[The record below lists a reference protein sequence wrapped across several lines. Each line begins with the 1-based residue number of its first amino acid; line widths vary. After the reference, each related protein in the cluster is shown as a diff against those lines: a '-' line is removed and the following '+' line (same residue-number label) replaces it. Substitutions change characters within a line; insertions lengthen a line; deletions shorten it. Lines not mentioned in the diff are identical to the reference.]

1 MTLVLIAAVEQALS
15 GSNFP
20 NVALRQEIWRDDS
33 GSGVDAGAN
42 EEDVYGK
49 VMLVRRGSGGTGS
62 FNLNGVCSAS
72 ATVNGGTVYAA
83 SGLNYDFRTSSGM
96 GSPGATQMLWEGW
109 VTVPHD
115 SDGTKVNM
123 PFAASW
129 TGDSNLGSR
138 SISGTVTLPKITL
151 TPVVPSSVAAVR
163 VSDTEAT
170 LSWVQSNPG
179 HGQPTANEYRSRVN
193 GGAWSSVT
201 SISPTTSVAVTTAA
215 NQKVE
220 FQVRASN
227 AGGTSDWSSTSAPI
241 YTTPAAPTSVAA
253 VKDASLNI
261 DISWTPNV
269 GFAEHEHVI
278 EHSADGGAYAA
289 LTVVASGTTTYEDVT
304 PNPAQTHRYRV
315 RARNTSGALTSAWV
329 ESATVQL
336 LVAPNKPTVPDL
348 PDFAAAGATFRL
360 PWVHNPVDTT
370 AQTKY
375 QWRWSTN
382 GGSSWT
388 TGSKTVSANQFHDFA
403 GGTWTADQAVT
414 FQVRTKGQ
422 YDSGSDG
429 DASYSPWSDAQTVT
443 FKTAPVATITSP
455 ADASTYEQ
463 AELVVTV
470 GFAQAEGATFVQA
483 TAVLNDGVDD
493 LETVVSGSQTLVF
506 ETPVENGG
514 AYTVTVTVLDSNGVT
529 SAEVESDFSVS
540 YTLPVQAEVE
550 LVWLV
555 ESGWT
560 QINVTIP
567 EAGSGE
573 EPAVS
578 VTITRTIDGVS
589 ETLWSEYPTTVGDS
603 FIDTT
608 PHTRAENVYLV
619 RTHSADGAINDTTES
634 LVTDEADWAY
644 LSTGPGFQDV
654 VAFRS
659 NLEFGSTPG
668 RATDLFVA
676 AGRSKPI
683 ALFGEQT
690 SYVVAG
696 SAMLSA
702 DEGSTPQEV
711 DEFLREPTL
720 VCYRDP
726 FPRRMFGTVSGSVAS
741 PSSIFS
747 EFSYQVVEAT

>member
-1 MTLVLIAAVEQALS
+1 MTVYTTGLS
-15 GSNFP
+15 GGNNYP
-20 NVALRQEIWRDDS
+20 GADLRLELTLAS
-33 GSGVDAGAN
+33 SDAAAIEWTLN
-42 EEDVYGK
+42 YK
-49 VMLVRRGSGGTGS
+49 LYLRRGGSGGQSTYSSNQHPYGLVIGGV
-62 FNLNGVCSAS
+62 NL
-72 ATVNGGTVYAA
+72 GGT
-83 SGLNYDFRTSSGM
+83 SSYDFRGSSGK
-96 GSPGATQMLWEGW
+96 GSIGAESLLRQGTVVVDAPNPDGTGPVAFSFSFDDQSPEALLGDGSSSGNY
-109 VTVPHD
+109 TVP
-115 SDGTKVNM
+115 K
-123 PFAASW
+123 
-129 TGDSNLGSR
+129 
-138 SISGTVTLPKITL
+138 L
-151 TPVVPSSVAAVR
+151 TVVPGVPTAVAAVR
-163 VSDTEAT
+163 VSDSSAT
-170 LSWVQSNPG
+170 VSWSQSSASNG
-179 HGQPTANEYRSRVN
+179 APTTNEYRKRVN
-193 GGAWSSVT
+193 GGAWGSPT
-201 SISPTTSVAVTTAA
+201 SISPTTSVADAVAA
-215 NQKVE
+215 NQKIE
-220 FQVRASN
+220 YQVRGVNS
-227 AGGTSDWSSTSAPI
+227 AGSSDWSDTSTAI

-269 GFAEHEHVI
+269 GFSEHEHVI
-278 EHSADGGAYAA
+278 EHSADGGAYAP
-289 LTVVASGTTTYEDVT
+289 LDVVASGTTTYEDVA
-304 PNPAQTHRYRV
+304 PNPAETHRYRMA
-315 RARNTSGALTSAWV
+315 ARNTSGALVSAWV

-336 LVAPNKPTVPDL
+336 LVAPNKPTVQDL
-348 PDFAAAGATFRL
+348 PDYAAAGATFRL

-370 AQTKY
+370 SQTKY

-388 TGSKTVSANQFHDFA
+388 TGSKTGSTDQFHDFA
-403 GGTWTADQAVT
+403 GGTWSAADAVT

-429 DASYSPWSDAQTVT
+429 DASYSAWSDAQTVT
-443 FKTAPVATITSP
+443 FKTAPVATITAP
-455 ADASTYEQ
+455 ADASTVTQ

-470 GFAQAEGATFVQA
+470 GFSQAEGATFVQA

-493 LETVVSGSQTLVF
+493 LETVVSGSQTLTF

-529 SAEVESDFSVS
+529 SAEVESDFDVA

-578 VTITRTIDGVS
+578 VTITRTIDGVT
-589 ETLWSEYPTTVGDS
+589 EILWSEYPVTVGDS

-608 PHTRAENVYLV
+608 PHTRAENIYLV
-619 RTHSADGAINDTTES
+619 RTHSADGAINDTTDS

-676 AGRSKPI
+676 AGRVKPI
-683 ALFGEQT
+683 ALFGVQT
-690 SYVVAG
+690 SYVVSG

-711 DEFLREPTL
+711 DGFLREPTL

-741 PSSIFS
+741 PSSLFS
-747 EFSYQVVEAT
+747 EFSFQVVEAT